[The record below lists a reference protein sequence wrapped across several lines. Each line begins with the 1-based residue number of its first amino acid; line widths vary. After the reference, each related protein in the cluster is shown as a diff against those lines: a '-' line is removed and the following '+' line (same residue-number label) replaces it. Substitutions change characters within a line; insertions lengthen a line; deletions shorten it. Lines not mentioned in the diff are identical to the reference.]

1 MAIGDDNDCPHKR
14 KHDEN
19 GVVVKLDDIKS
30 STAKKDDKTGTGV
43 TSSIV

>member
-19 GVVVKLDDIKS
+19 GVKLDDIKS